1 MLALIGMASAEEGG
15 TAPPI
20 KWRVI
25 EPWLDPAQGKG
36 LFTHDGSVLTWSAM
50 LHLSP
55 DTPLGEYLEQVGR
68 WGFNGLSLDEADLEA
83 NPAAMRAI
91 CRYLK
96 DRGIGVFIHR
106 DWREPESGTSYMG
119 AMSDDAPRASA
130 WLNPYNP
137 AVRAYWEKRIARDY
151 RLVPE
156 LAGYRMDGAEY
167 YYANG
172 APWMGEG
179 PEMAGKTGRE
189 CARDGIRLIAREVG
203 KHGGTLFWETCQ
215 DDPWGQRQEFWYF
228 QGLTGEIPG
237 NAFIL
242 IKDYYW
248 DFHPG
253 WPRHPLDF
261 VMGKDGHG
269 QSPYLTSIQLPG
281 EYTGVNDFPW
291 CRVDHVVATIRNIA
305 AAGQQGIWVA
315 EQPLSRPPWD
325 HPLNMV
331 NWYALSEAIRNPQ
344 ADPKALMLAWAKA
357 EYGDSAAETVVR
369 ILDKVTEAGHGM
381 YEFDALWT
389 GCHSRFPTLP
399 YLDSHLCG
407 PCRQAPRMK
416 GMMGL
421 ILPVDMY
428 PPEIAAQIRA
438 DPKTRLV
445 FNQVPITPQLKS
457 EAMAQKNG
465 AVRRIHEALDL
476 WKSLHGRIAD
486 ASYAD
491 ILAGLEGNLTDA
503 IAFRQMMD
511 LFMDWKLGTLTE
523 AKIDAAL
530 VACRGLKGRV
540 VPQPL
545 DPDPKRVTIVAPASL
560 KTFAEELR
568 RELRHPSIEAYWR
581 QHPTGIV
588 VVEPDQM
595 STGKPR

>member
-1 MLALIGMASAEEGG
+1 
-15 TAPPI
+15 
-20 KWRVI
+20 
-25 EPWLDPAQGKG
+25 
-36 LFTHDGSVLTWSAM
+36 M

-55 DTPLGEYLEQVGR
+55 DTPWADTLEQVRR

-137 AVRAYWEKRIARDY
+137 TVRAYWEKRIARDY

-228 QGLTGEIPG
+228 QGLTGEIPA

-261 VMGKDGHG
+261 VMARDGRG
-269 QSPYLTSIQLPG
+269 QTPYLTSIQLPG

-291 CRVDHVVATIRNIA
+291 CRVDHVVATIRNITA
-305 AAGQQGIWVA
+305 TGQQGIWVA
-315 EQPLSRPPWD
+315 GATAFPPPWD
-325 HPLNMV
+325 HRLNMV
-331 NWYALSEAIRNPQ
+331 NWFAVSEAIRNPQ
-344 ADPKALMLAWAKA
+344 ADPKALKMAWAKA
-357 EYGDSAAETVVR
+357 EYGGAAAAAVVK
-369 ILDKVTEAGHGM
+369 ILEKVTEGWARNVRVRRPV
-381 YEFDALWT
+381 DRLPQPVSDPAL
-389 GCHSRFPTLP
+389 SRFPSLRP
-399 YLDSHLCG
+399 VPAGAANERHDGFDPSRGHVSAGDRG
-407 PCRQAPRMK
+407 PNPGRSQN
-416 GMMGL
+416 
-421 ILPVDMY
+421 
-428 PPEIAAQIRA
+428 PPGVQSGSDHAAAQIRGHGPEKRRRPA
-438 DPKTRLV
+438 DP
-445 FNQVPITPQLKS
+445 
-457 EAMAQKNG
+457 
-465 AVRRIHEALDL
+465 
-476 WKSLHGRIAD
+476 
-486 ASYAD
+486 
-491 ILAGLEGNLTDA
+491 
-503 IAFRQMMD
+503 
-511 LFMDWKLGTLTE
+511 
-523 AKIDAAL
+523 
-530 VACRGLKGRV
+530 
-540 VPQPL
+540 
-545 DPDPKRVTIVAPASL
+545 
-560 KTFAEELR
+560 
-568 RELRHPSIEAYWR
+568 
-581 QHPTGIV
+581 
-588 VVEPDQM
+588 
-595 STGKPR
+595 